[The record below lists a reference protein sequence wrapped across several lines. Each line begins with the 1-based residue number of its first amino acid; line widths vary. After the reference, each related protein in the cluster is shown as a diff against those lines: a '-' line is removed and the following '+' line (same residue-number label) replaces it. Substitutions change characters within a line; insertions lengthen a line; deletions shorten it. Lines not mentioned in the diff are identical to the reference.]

1 MVRYSRQR
9 ELVSQDNLKNSSV
22 LIAGVG
28 GLGGFSATY
37 LTLAG
42 VGNIIIVD
50 NDIVEESNLNRQ
62 VLYREGDIGKKKVYV
77 AKMRLEELNPDVKV
91 TAIEK
96 KIDENF
102 KISQKIDVVVDG
114 LDNYEARIALENF
127 ALNRHIPYVFGA
139 VEGYMGMVTFI
150 DDTTKRLENF
160 MQDFKFKNV
169 QVLAATAAFTASIQV
184 MEVLKYLSNKGDLL
198 RNRLLIYDALSTN
211 FLEVKL

>member
-1 MVRYSRQR
+1 MLRYSRQR

-28 GLGGFSATY
+28 GLGSFSAIY
-37 LTLAG
+37 LALAG

-62 VLYREGDIGKKKVYV
+62 VLYKEMDIGKKKVFV

>member
-1 MVRYSRQR
+1 MLRYSRQR
-9 ELVSQDNLKNSSV
+9 ELVSQDDLKNSSV

-28 GLGGFSATY
+28 GLGSFSAIY
-37 LTLAG
+37 LALAG

-62 VLYREGDIGKKKVYV
+62 VLYKEMDIGKKKVFV

-102 KISQKIDVVVDG
+102 KISQKIDTIVDS

-127 ALNRHIPYVFGA
+127 ALQRHIPYVFGA

-150 DDTTKRLENF
+150 DDTTKRLEDF
-160 MQDFKFKNV
+160 MRDFKFQSV